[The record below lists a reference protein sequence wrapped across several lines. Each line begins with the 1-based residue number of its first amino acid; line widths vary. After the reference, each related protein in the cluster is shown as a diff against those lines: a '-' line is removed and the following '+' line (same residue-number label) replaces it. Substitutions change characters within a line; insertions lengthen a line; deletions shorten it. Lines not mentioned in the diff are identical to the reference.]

1 MASADFC
8 HGQLNITVEPVPAR
22 INFQLEGT
30 AITDLPE

>member
-8 HGQLNITVEPVPAR
+8 HGQPSITVEPVPAR

-30 AITDLPE
+30 AMADLPG